1 MNIIYKIKLYLH
13 LLIYRG
19 LKEKFQYSQN
29 GEDLFLI
36 EYFKGVSKG
45 HYIDIG
51 AFHPFR
57 SSNTYKLY
65 KKGWSGIN
73 IDLSKKTIDLF
84 EIARPKDI
92 NLNLAVSDK
101 KKKITIYQN
110 KDMSKWNTINAKWAS
125 LYLKNPILREV
136 DSDTL
141 NNILENYNFKS
152 NNFHLIN
159 IDAEGSELFILKN
172 IDFDKY
178 KFKLILTGGQYTK
191 EEQDEVVKLLNSKN
205 YKYLKSIS
213 DTDIFANKNYSY

>member
-36 EYFKGVSKG
+36 EYFKDVSKG

-84 EIARPKDI
+84 ELARPKDI

-125 LYLKNPILREV
+125 MYLKNPILREV

-159 IDAEGSELFILKN
+159 IDAEGSELSILKN

-178 KFKLILTGGQYTK
+178 KFKLILTGGQYT
-191 EEQDEVVKLLNSKN
+191 EDEQDEVVTLLNSKN

>member
-1 MNIIYKIKLYLH
+1 
-13 LLIYRG
+13 
-19 LKEKFQYSQN
+19 
-29 GEDLFLI
+29 
-36 EYFKGVSKG
+36 
-45 HYIDIG
+45 
-51 AFHPFR
+51 
-57 SSNTYKLY
+57 
-65 KKGWSGIN
+65 
-73 IDLSKKTIDLF
+73 
-84 EIARPKDI
+84 
-92 NLNLAVSDK
+92 
-101 KKKITIYQN
+101 
-110 KDMSKWNTINAKWAS
+110 MSKWNTINAKWAS